1 VGLGTTVVSSNSTQV
16 SITSADQFTGTIT
29 NIATANGV
37 SGGPITSTG
46 TIGLVVN
53 TGLSVNTSGLFVN
66 STYINTIS
74 SNNSSFLGGLVSTGY
89 QTTAGLSANVATL
102 TSNNSTYAFSKTEG
116 NLNVNNSSTSNNASY
131 LLGRTWVAPGA
142 IGSTTA
148 NTGVFTTANATSI
161 YVGANVN
168 INVTSISVG
177 STVISSN
184 DIISGIFQS
193 LPSANSTLTT
203 GRTVLNTAQYRN
215 SGGTVTGAI
224 VFAAQST
231 LSTIMHQHHIRGQL
245 YNDNIVDFIVQGYR
259 TSGAWVGLKKI
270 NLGSEDVQVRFGLT
284 PTGQAA
290 IILGDVDTVWAWPH
304 LTIVESLFSHSNVT
318 SDYGENWSASLLTDL
333 SLFTEVTSDLTNSA
347 LTGNLDSTSLT
358 GLVPY
363 TSIPANIVNTT
374 NAFTISGVYTYT
386 SNVVIRG
393 IIANGSIGTSGQV
406 LTSNGTSTY
415 WSTSTTGTVTNIA
428 TANGLSGGPIT
439 STGTIG
445 LVANVG
451 LTVNSTGLFVNSAY
465 INTISSNNSSFLG
478 GLVSTGYQTTAGLS
492 SNVATL
498 TSNNSTFAFS
508 KTEINLNVNNA
519 LTSNN
524 STYLGGLISTG
535 YQTTAGLSS
544 NVATLTANNANNL
557 LGRTWVAPGAIG
569 STTANTGAFTTIS
582 ASGNVVLSNT
592 LFVTGA
598 VNLTTPLGVSS
609 GGLNITSYAVGDI
622 LYASASGVLTKLP
635 IGVEG
640 FMLQTNSSN
649 LPYWGSIDCGTY

>member
-1 VGLGTTVVSSNSTQV
+1 
-16 SITSADQFTGTIT
+16 
-29 NIATANGV
+29 
-37 SGGPITSTG
+37 
-46 TIGLVVN
+46 
-53 TGLSVNTSGLFVN
+53 
-66 STYINTIS
+66 
-74 SNNSSFLGGLVSTGY
+74 
-89 QTTAGLSANVATL
+89 
-102 TSNNSTYAFSKTEG
+102 
-116 NLNVNNSSTSNNASY
+116 
-131 LLGRTWVAPGA
+131 
-142 IGSTTA
+142 
-148 NTGVFTTANATSI
+148 
-161 YVGANVN
+161 
-168 INVTSISVG
+168 
-177 STVISSN
+177 
-184 DIISGIFQS
+184 
-193 LPSANSTLTT
+193 
-203 GRTVLNTAQYRN
+203 
-215 SGGTVTGAI
+215 
-224 VFAAQST
+224 
-231 LSTIMHQHHIRGQL
+231 
-245 YNDNIVDFIVQGYR
+245 
-259 TSGAWVGLKKI
+259 
-270 NLGSEDVQVRFGLT
+270 
-284 PTGQAA
+284 
-290 IILGDVDTVWAWPH
+290 
-304 LTIVESLFSHSNVT
+304 
-318 SDYGENWSASLLTDL
+318 
-333 SLFTEVTSDLTNSA
+333 
-347 LTGNLDSTSLT
+347 
-358 GLVPY
+358 
-363 TSIPANIVNTT
+363 
-374 NAFTISGVYTYT
+374 
-386 SNVVIRG
+386 
-393 IIANGSIGTSGQV
+393 
-406 LTSNGTSTY
+406 
-415 WSTSTTGTVTNIA
+415 
-428 TANGLSGGPIT
+428 LSGGPIT